1 MGQQK
6 ERFVF
11 DVLLESL
18 EQYEEKVKFLK
29 SVTNEKLTER
39 DLTAMQKDMQM
50 LIKAAKGEREKL
62 SKESEVKQCV
72 ENDSP

>member
-11 DVLLESL
+11 DVLLDSL

-29 SVTNEKLTER
+29 SVTSEKLTER
-39 DLTAMQKDMQM
+39 DLTTMQKDMEI
-50 LIKAAKGEREKL
+50 LIKAAKAEREKL
-62 SKESEVKQCV
+62 LKESEV
-72 ENDSP
+72 

>member
-1 MGQQK
+1 MSQQK

-39 DLTAMQKDMQM
+39 DLTTMQKDMQM
-50 LIKAAKGEREKL
+50 LIKAAKDERKKL
-62 SKESEVKQCV
+62 SNEMR
-72 ENDSP
+72 